1 MPRWLARALS
11 SLRRLGRPAPIPDAL
26 WAATVARHRFL
37 ARLRADEQARLRR
50 LATCFLARKQF
61 TGAHGLPVTDA
72 MAVAVAAQACLPLIH
87 LGAPARPETAL
98 ALYGDFVTIVLQ
110 PGEAIAPRETVD
122 AAGVVHRYT
131 ELLAGEAMHGG
142 PVMLSWPDVAR
153 ADALAEAGSNVVIH
167 EFAHKIDMAAGPADG
182 CPPLP
187 AGFLGARGSAA
198 ARARWQ
204 ALWQDAYQQF
214 RDQVALAERFGAPA
228 PWLDAYAAHSPPE
241 FFAVA
246 CEAHFSAPERFAAEH
261 PALAEALRAVFRQPE
276 PAVAPVASGHGQP
289 PPLPPP

>member
-1 MPRWLARALS
+1 MPHWLARALS
-11 SLRRLGRPAPIPDAL
+11 RLRRWGRPAPIPDTL
-26 WAATVARHRFL
+26 WAATLARHRFL
-37 ARLRADEQARLRR
+37 ARLSADEQARLRR
-50 LATCFLARKQF
+50 LATFFLAQKQF

-87 LGAPARPETAL
+87 LGAPGRPETAL

-153 ADALAEAGSNVVIH
+153 ADTLAEAGSNVVIH
-167 EFAHKIDMAAGPADG
+167 EFAHKIDMHAGPADG

-187 AGFLGARGSAA
+187 AGFMGAPHRAA
-198 ARARWQ
+198 AHAHWQ
-204 ALWQDAYQQF
+204 HLWQTAYQQF
-214 RDQVALAERFGAPA
+214 CDRVSLAERFGAPA

-246 CEAHFSAPERFAAEH
+246 CEAHFTAPERFAAEH
-261 PALAEALRAVFRQPE
+261 PTLAQALRAVFRQP
-276 PAVAPVASGHGQP
+276 ALTAAP
-289 PPLPPP
+289 